1 MIVLSRSLVSPAMT
15 IGLISAV
22 VAIAIII
29 FAANVPIINAQ
40 QMTNQP
46 TVSQNGTT
54 LFQST
59 EDSFRLQVPEGWLI
73 QDVNN
78 TGSTLSNESVQ
89 GYAILAQ
96 LCPQEEQEEEEQAAL
111 SNVSGRGDTT
121 TSCQG
126 SEGDIIHIVRYPDLD
141 TRLQVPSNI
150 TTNNGNLTIDNIL
163 SYHMQKL
170 QEVGYRNITIVNS
183 TYTSVN
189 LTNPQTN
196 QTVSIVPAQFVEIQY
211 SSAAV
216 DIVVSSPN
224 QIREGYFILTATN
237 ATAPNPG
244 MTKGYSIFYEG
255 TFTAPGAATVQTSTP
270 LSGGGLPD
278 LPAAVRQILNSFEL
292 IAAPEVIAQDM
303 LAAQLEQAQ
312 EVVED
317 PTNPLIVEIISTNTE
332 GGGGGGEEEEAIA
345 PATFEFEADITG
357 GIEPYAI
364 SWDFGDGGG
373 GGTNSEESDG
383 QTVVHMYNA
392 PGAYT
397 VSLTVTDANGRQTTD
412 TLQITVNE
420 PPPPPPPTTCEGETA
435 TIVGTPGND
444 NNIVGTSD
452 RDVIAALGGN
462 DRVRALDG
470 NDLVCGGEG
479 NDVIDGGPGNNRLFG
494 DEPNEEEG
502 TAGADRIEGGTGSDF
517 IDGGAGNDDIDGST
531 GNDEVHG
538 SMGSDRLVGFT
549 GNDQLFGEDN
559 DDVLDGGSDNDQL
572 NGGAGNDVL
581 DGGGDIDNGDGG
593 PNFDRCVRVETIT
606 NCEA

>member
-1 MIVLSRSLVSPAMT
+1 MT

-46 TVSQNGTT
+46 TVSQNGTM

-59 EDSFRLQVPEGWLI
+59 EDSFRLQVPDGWVI

-78 TGSTLSNESVQ
+78 TGSTLSNESTQ

-141 TRLQVPSNI
+141 TRLQVPNNI

-183 TYTSVN
+183 TYTAVN

-211 SSAAV
+211 SSAAAA
-216 DIVVSSPN
+216 VVSSPN

-278 LPAAVRQILNSFEL
+278 PPAAVRQILDSFEL

-312 EVVED
+312 EVVEE

-332 GGGGGGEEEEAIA
+332 GGGGGGEAIA
-345 PATFEFEADITG
+345 PATFEFEADVGGGTG
-357 GIEPYAI
+357 PYTH
-364 SWDFGDGGG
+364 SWDFDDESSSGG
-373 GGTNSEESDG
+373 EESDG
-383 QTVVHMYNA
+383 QIVVHMYNE

-420 PPPPPPPTTCEGETA
+420 PPPPPPTTCEGETA

-444 NNIVGTSD
+444 NNIVGTSG
-452 RDVIAALGGN
+452 RDVIAALGGD
-462 DRVRALDG
+462 DRIRALDG
-470 NDLVCGGEG
+470 NDLVCGGGG
-479 NDVIDGGPGNNRLFG
+479 NDVIDGGQGNNRLFG

-517 IDGGAGNDDIDGST
+517 IDGGAGNDVLDGST

>member
-59 EDSFRLQVPEGWLI
+59 EDSFRLQVPDGWVI

-78 TGSTLSNESVQ
+78 TGSTLSSESVQ

-141 TRLQVPSNI
+141 TRLQVPNNI
-150 TTNNGNLTIDNIL
+150 TTNNG
-163 SYHMQKL
+163 
-170 QEVGYRNITIVNS
+170 
-183 TYTSVN
+183 N

-211 SSAAV
+211 SSAAA
-216 DIVVSSPN
+216 VVSSPN

-312 EVVED
+312 EVVEE

-332 GGGGGGEEEEAIA
+332 GGGEEEEAIA
-345 PATFEFEADITG
+345 PATFEFEADVGGGTG
-357 GIEPYAI
+357 PYTY
-364 SWDFGDGGG
+364 SWDFDDESSSSG
-373 GGTNSEESDG
+373 EESDG
-383 QTVVHMYNA
+383 QTVVHMYNE

-420 PPPPPPPTTCEGETA
+420 PPPPPPTTCEGETA

-479 NDVIDGGPGNNRLFG
+479 NDVISGGG
-494 DEPNEEEG
+494 
-502 TAGADRIEGGTGSDF
+502 
-517 IDGGAGNDDIDGST
+517 GND
-531 GNDEVHG
+531 
-538 SMGSDRLVGFT
+538 RL
-549 GNDQLFGEDN
+549 D
-559 DDVLDGGSDNDQL
+559 
-572 NGGAGNDVL
+572 
-581 DGGGDIDNGDGG
+581 
-593 PNFDRCVRVETIT
+593 
-606 NCEA
+606 